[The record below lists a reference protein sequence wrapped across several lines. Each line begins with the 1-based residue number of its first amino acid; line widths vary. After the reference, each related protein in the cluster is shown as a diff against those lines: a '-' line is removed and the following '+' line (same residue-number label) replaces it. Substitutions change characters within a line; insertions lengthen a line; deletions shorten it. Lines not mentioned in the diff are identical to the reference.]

1 MTMELGSEFSLGYTF
16 RWEEPIS
23 EVVQVS
29 ISAYGCDEDRL
40 RLVNHFSVSLRS
52 LETMA
57 LTPSAEVRL
66 AVANHPGTPPATLVM
81 LMHDHDRFVRS
92 SAKRAVAN
100 LPARVRT
107 AAIAAVDSPMQRF
120 RSRLTA

>member
-1 MTMELGSEFSLGYTF
+1 MTMELGSEFSLGYDF
-16 RWEEPIS
+16 RWDEPIS
-23 EVVQVS
+23 EAVQVS

-40 RLVNHFSVSLRS
+40 TLVHHFSVSHLS

-57 LTPSAEVRL
+57 LTPSAEIRL
-66 AVANHPGTPPATLVM
+66 AVATHPGTPPATLVM
-81 LMHDHDRFVRS
+81 LMHDHDRFVRAA
-92 SAKRAVAN
+92 AKRAVAN

-107 AAIAAVDSPMQRF
+107 AAIAAVESPMQRL

>member
-1 MTMELGSEFSLGYTF
+1 MTMELGAEFSLGHAF
-16 RWEEPIS
+16 RWDEPITD
-23 EVVQVS
+23 VVQVS
-29 ISAYGCDEDRL
+29 ISAYGCDEDRMM
-40 RLVNHFSVSLRS
+40 LVNHYSVSNQS
-52 LETMA
+52 LESLA

-81 LMHDHDRFVRS
+81 LMHDHDRFVRAA
-92 SAKRAVAN
+92 AKRAVAN

-107 AAIAAVDSPMQRF
+107 AAIAAVDSPMQRL